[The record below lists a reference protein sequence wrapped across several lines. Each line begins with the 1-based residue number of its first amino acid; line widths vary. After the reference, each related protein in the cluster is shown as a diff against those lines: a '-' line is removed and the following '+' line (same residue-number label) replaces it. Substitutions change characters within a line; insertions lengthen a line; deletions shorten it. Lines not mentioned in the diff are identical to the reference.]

1 MYFTKTSSNGSKF
14 KVMCK
19 YCEEKCEYGGFVH
32 HKFNLIKKLVQ
43 KLRFCLVVFVNHC
56 TIKLS
61 SVNKDFAKKEIN
73 FCSKELEV
81 FSAGLVLVPIDST
94 GP

>member
-1 MYFTKTSSNGSKF
+1 MTKKI
-14 KVMCK
+14 VR
-19 YCEEKCEYGGFVH
+19 
-32 HKFNLIKKLVQ
+32 
-43 KLRFCLVVFVNHC
+43 KLRFWLVTFVIHC

-61 SVNKDFAKKEIN
+61 NVNKDFAKKEIN

-81 FSAGLVLVPIDST
+81 FSAGLVLMPIDST

>member
-1 MYFTKTSSNGSKF
+1 MSILFQEEVQFDQKNCSETK
-14 KVMCK
+14 
-19 YCEEKCEYGGFVH
+19 
-32 HKFNLIKKLVQ
+32 ILVG
-43 KLRFCLVVFVNHC
+43 LVVNHC
-56 TIKLS
+56 TIKVS
-61 SVNKDFAKKEIN
+61 TVNKDFAKKEIN